1 MSQNFKLKLYHYII
15 LVFVL
20 GNSFIAKGQKTDT
33 IFHINGNILLGEI
46 KKIDY
51 GRVTFKMD
59 GMGTI
64 LVDVDRVKTMI
75 SKKFFEFTT
84 THGRTIYGSIDSS
97 NLEGV
102 ITVNSGYDSNSFHLY
117 QMIEVYPIKSTFFLR
132 TSGKFGL
139 GFNYTKAS
147 NVGRF
152 DVDWNITYRNKGTSL
167 SLEGSNIQTFTPRD
181 TIETTSK
188 YDFTLNIEKKV
199 KGIWAWTG
207 YIGGSQNTELG
218 LDLRLKGGLALL
230 GDVYHSSN
238 QRFYVLLGLA
248 PNVEIADAQASQ
260 TTNLEGQV
268 SMSYQIFKYN
278 FPEVTLNTQL
288 DFYPS
293 FNNTGRYRIDYNF
306 DTNIEIFN
314 NFYVGGKFYYN
325 FDSKPASESAS
336 NDDYGFT
343 TTLGFTF
350 H

>member
-1 MSQNFKLKLYHYII
+1 LNLRYYII
-15 LVFVL
+15 FVFVL
-20 GNSFIAKGQKTDT
+20 GASILGKAQKTDT
-33 IFHINGNILLGEI
+33 IFHTNGNILLGEI

-64 LVDVDRVKTMI
+64 LVDIDRVKTMI
-75 SKKFFEFTT
+75 SKKFFEFNT

-97 NLEGV
+97 NINGV
-102 ITVNSGYDSNSFHLY
+102 ISINSGYDSNSFHLY

-132 TSGKFGL
+132 TSGKIAL

-152 DVDWNITYRNKGTSL
+152 DVDWSITYRNKGTSL
-167 SLEGSNIQTFTPRD
+167 TLEASNIQTFTPND
-181 TIETTSK
+181 TAVTTSK
-188 YDFTLNIEKKV
+188 TDFSLNIEKKI
-199 KGIWAWTG
+199 KGIWAWNS

-218 LDLRLKGGLALL
+218 LSLRLKGGLGIQ
-230 GDVYHSSN
+230 GDVFHTSN
-238 QRFYVLLGLA
+238 QRFYVILGLA
-248 PNVEIADAQASQ
+248 PNVEFAESQ
-260 TTNLEGQV
+260 VSNTTNLEGQV
-268 SMSYQIFKYN
+268 SISYQIFKYN
-278 FPEVTLNTQL
+278 FPEISLNTKL

-293 FNNTGRYRIDYNF
+293 LNSLERYRVDYNF
-306 DTNIEIFN
+306 DANIEIFY

-325 FDSKPASESAS
+325 FDSKPASETGS

-343 TTLGFTF
+343 TTIGYTF